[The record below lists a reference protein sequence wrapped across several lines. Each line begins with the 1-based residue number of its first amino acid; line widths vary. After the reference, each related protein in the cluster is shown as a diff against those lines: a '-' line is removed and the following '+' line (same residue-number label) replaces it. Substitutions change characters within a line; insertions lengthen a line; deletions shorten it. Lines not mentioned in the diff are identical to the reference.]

1 MAKYCSNCGSEVNET
16 ASYCLKCGKEL
27 NNNSRHYQETKNK
40 NSFSI
45 GRVIL
50 GVFVGLFLIGLWV
63 GNGTSSNSSSSTRK
77 ENTNKIYNVGDT
89 VTCRDFDVTLNSYQ
103 IKEQGED
110 VDDYSVVS
118 DPEWVAVILTVKNTS
133 DSEEHF
139 YTSNVELQ
147 NSSGEILSSAFVTY
161 KIWGVEML
169 KSPTLAP
176 NGEKTGYIQF
186 RNTDNDNSNLKLR
199 IDCGSLF
206 DDTVYTFNLN

>member
-1 MAKYCSNCGSEVNET
+1 MAKYCSNCGSEVNEN

-27 NNNSRHYQETKNK
+27 NNYSRPYQKQKNN
-40 NSFSI
+40 NSFSF

-63 GNGTSSNSSSSTRK
+63 GNGSNSDSSSDEK
-77 ENTNKIYNVGDT
+77 ESTNKVYNVGDT
-89 VTCRDFDVTLNSYQ
+89 VTCGNFDVTLNSYQ

-118 DPEWVAVILTVKNTS
+118 DPEWVAVILTVRNTS
-133 DSEEHF
+133 NSENTF

-147 NSSGEILSSAFVTY
+147 NSSGEILSSAFITY

-206 DDTVYTFNLN
+206 NDNVYNFNLN